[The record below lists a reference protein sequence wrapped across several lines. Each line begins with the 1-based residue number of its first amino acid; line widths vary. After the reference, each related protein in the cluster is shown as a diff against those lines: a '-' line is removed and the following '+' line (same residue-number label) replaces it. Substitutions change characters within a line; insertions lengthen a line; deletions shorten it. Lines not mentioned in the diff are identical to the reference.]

1 MKKLRIEIN
10 DNRYQKDF
18 EIKEDTDILLVIKKK
33 TKTKVSF
40 NVYNNITVRI
50 KILSFCDSDSELF
63 CEARMLGNNINY
75 SLQSLALINNAS
87 RKSEISIIIPKG
99 SISCTASEKEEAY
112 LLTSNSKNNATVAVF
127 SNEKD
132 STVNHSYSC
141 NKISKQELLL
151 LAARGIDAPQAQKLI
166 IDTKIRSFI
175 DF

>member
-1 MKKLRIEIN
+1 
-10 DNRYQKDF
+10 
-18 EIKEDTDILLVIKKK
+18 
-33 TKTKVSF
+33 
-40 NVYNNITVRI
+40 
-50 KILSFCDSDSELF
+50 
-63 CEARMLGNNINY
+63 MLGNNINY
-75 SLQSLALINNAS
+75 SLQSLALINNTS

-99 SISCTASEKEEAY
+99 SISCAASEKEEAY

-132 STVNHSYSC
+132 STANHSYSC